1 MNLKQKCRKISA
13 ALAANLLVLFTMVL
27 FMRPSFETNDDIVFA
42 ELGSG
47 LRGVK
52 DAHLVF
58 QNYGLGVIYRFLY
71 AVTGRLPWY
80 TIFQYVIL
88 LVAFTAVTYV
98 LMNRLEGIS
107 GLCLSLILVCGSGYE
122 GYIHLQ
128 FTKTAGIAA
137 AASVFLLLYV
147 LEKERWSW
155 AEAVLGICL
164 GIMAY
169 MYREDQFW
177 ASCGLMAGAGLLFL
191 FDFRKYK
198 GRKLRR
204 LGLCVLTF
212 GVLLACVFGVDRW
225 DASKYQSAE
234 WKGYQEFNQLRS
246 RLLDYGFPDY
256 DSNQETYEE
265 LGISRDAYELYRSW
279 NFNDIEKFNTDVMRK
294 LVDLKQQRPLTG
306 KTVTAFLKRFPS
318 DLLKI
323 PMFYV
328 FAGLADLGTERYL
341 FRTFCA
347 GRVADASGGIF
358 LSVLSGTVY
367 GEPCR
372 CRSVVQRM
380 SRDAVD
386 HFSRKTQAYEC
397 EDVCG
402 IVHSMCGSRAV
413 SDVQKLEDHDFDYPG
428 GKSEPEGS
436 SGNDRNR

>member
-27 FMRPSFETNDDIVFA
+27 SMRPSFETNDDIVFA

-279 NFNDIEKFNTDVMRK
+279 NFNDIEKFNTDVMKK

-328 FAGLADLGTERYL
+328 FAEILYYCTTKKG
-341 FRTFCA
+341 
-347 GRVADASGGIF
+347 
-358 LSVLSGTVY
+358 
-367 GEPCR
+367 
-372 CRSVVQRM
+372 
-380 SRDAVD
+380 
-386 HFSRKTQAYEC
+386 
-397 EDVCG
+397 
-402 IVHSMCGSRAV
+402 
-413 SDVQKLEDHDFDYPG
+413 
-428 GKSEPEGS
+428 
-436 SGNDRNR
+436 

>member
-1 MNLKQKCRKISA
+1 M
-13 ALAANLLVLFTMVL
+13 ALAANLLALFAMVL
-27 FMRPSFETNDDIVFA
+27 VMRPSFETNDDIVFA

-98 LMNRLEGIS
+98 LINRLEGIS
-107 GLCLSLILVCGSGYE
+107 GLCLSLILVCGFGYE

-155 AEAVLGICL
+155 AEAVFGICL

-191 FDFRKYK
+191 FDLRKYK

-204 LGLCVLTF
+204 LSL
-212 GVLLACVFGVDRW
+212 
-225 DASKYQSAE
+225 
-234 WKGYQEFNQLRS
+234 
-246 RLLDYGFPDY
+246 
-256 DSNQETYEE
+256 
-265 LGISRDAYELYRSW
+265 IH
-279 NFNDIEKFNTDVMRK
+279 I
-294 LVDLKQQRPLTG
+294 
-306 KTVTAFLKRFPS
+306 
-318 DLLKI
+318 
-323 PMFYV
+323 
-328 FAGLADLGTERYL
+328 
-341 FRTFCA
+341 
-347 GRVADASGGIF
+347 
-358 LSVLSGTVY
+358 
-367 GEPCR
+367 
-372 CRSVVQRM
+372 
-380 SRDAVD
+380 
-386 HFSRKTQAYEC
+386 
-397 EDVCG
+397 
-402 IVHSMCGSRAV
+402 
-413 SDVQKLEDHDFDYPG
+413 
-428 GKSEPEGS
+428 
-436 SGNDRNR
+436 